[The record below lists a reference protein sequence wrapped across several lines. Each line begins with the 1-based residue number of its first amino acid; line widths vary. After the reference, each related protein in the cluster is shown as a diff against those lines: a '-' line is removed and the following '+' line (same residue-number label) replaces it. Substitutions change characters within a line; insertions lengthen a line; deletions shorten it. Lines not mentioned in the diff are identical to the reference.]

1 MVFLSRRTSVI
12 FPFVQP
18 CSIQF
23 LNCYLKLII
32 MFENVIVRVEQTSK
46 FDNYGKIDVS
56 NVRISNEKSIKLKR
70 FTITVI

>member
-1 MVFLSRRTSVI
+1 
-12 FPFVQP
+12 
-18 CSIQF
+18 
-23 LNCYLKLII
+23 